1 MPHVQRSVRIPVDA
15 ELPTLEHALAGS
27 LSVHRVDD
35 DTRAAGWTRGRE
47 VVERAR
53 GQEIWTGA
61 IEGMPDTE
69 SRLVAR
75 FTPDPATGRVSEVE
89 LIAVSTVVIP
99 FFTWF
104 LRIQGVLG
112 ARRALPYAAAKLQ
125 ATLENRSAP
134 PPLSPWA
141 LVPPVPFTPE
151 QAGRLCALAVVAL
164 LANFGGA
171 LLSQN
176 GDAVTSAFGR
186 SDEALGAALAIARA
200 GVLVSLVAIALA
212 DRLGR
217 RRLILFALVGTC
229 AFNLVSALSPSF
241 EVFTGAQTVT
251 RALVNTA
258 LVVAGIAAVE
268 EAPDGARAF
277 ATGMFALALGAGFGL
292 AVIFLPLADLGNYG
306 WRISFAIGAATV
318 LLVPLLSRYLR
329 ETRRYEQVAQRT
341 EERGRVREVFDRA
354 YRLRFVLLVIAAFL
368 TNVFSAPSSQ
378 LTNRYLTHAHN
389 FSNSDV
395 AIFRAVT
402 AGLPG
407 VLGVLLASKLAESR
421 GRRPVTIVGLLVAT
435 AAQGA
440 FFLSSGGAVLW
451 ITPVISIIA
460 AACAG
465 LALGTLDAE
474 LFPTEVRGT
483 SNGFLLVAGV
493 AGSAVGLVL
502 ATQLKDVMGGLGPAI
517 AVCGI
522 ATIVAAL
529 FVVPR
534 LPETADRRLDD
545 VSPSE
550 V

>member
-1 MPHVQRSVRIPVDA
+1 MPHVQRSMLIPLDA
-15 ELPTLEHALAGS
+15 AADDLARVLHETLGLEP
-27 LSVHRVDD
+27 D
-35 DTRAAGWTRGRE
+35 
-47 VVERAR
+47 
-53 GQEIWTGA
+53 TGA
-61 IEGMPDTE
+61 ADDQSDAGMVWSGPIVGMPDTE
-69 SRLVAR
+69 SRLLVH
-75 FTPDPATGRVSEVE
+75 FTPDAATGRVRELT
-89 LIAVSTVVIP
+89 LIARSDVVVP

-104 LRIQGVLG
+104 LRLQGFFG
-112 ARRALPYAAAKLQ
+112 ARRALPHAAARLR
-125 ATLENRSAP
+125 AGLAGEAAP

-151 QAGRLCALAVVAL
+151 QAGRLGALALVAL
-164 LANFGGA
+164 LANFAGS

-186 SDEALGAALAIARA
+186 SDQALGAALAIARA
-200 GVLVSLVAIALA
+200 GVLLSLVAIALA

-217 RRLILFALVGTC
+217 RRLILVALVGAC
-229 AFNLVSALSPSF
+229 GANALAAVSPTF
-241 EVFTGAQTVT
+241 EVFTASQVVT

-258 LVVAGIAAVE
+258 LIVAAIAAVE

-277 ATGMFALALGAGFGL
+277 ATGMYALALGAGFAL
-292 AVIFLPLADLGNYG
+292 SVVLLPLADLGDFG
-306 WRISFAIGAATV
+306 WRISFALGAALV
-318 LLVPLLSRYLR
+318 LLVPMVARHLR
-329 ETRRYEQVAQRT
+329 ETTRYEQIAKRSD
-341 EERGRVREVFDRA
+341 ERGRVREVFDRA
-354 YRLRFVLLVIAAFL
+354 YRLRFLLLGLAAFL

-378 LTNRYLTHAHN
+378 LMNRYLTHAHH

-395 AIFRAVT
+395 AIFRTVT
-402 AGLPG
+402 AGVPG
-407 VLGVLLASKLAESR
+407 LVGVLLASRLAESR

-440 FFLSSGGAVLW
+440 FFLTSGNGALLW

-483 SNGFLLVAGV
+483 SNGFLLVSGV

-522 ATIVAAL
+522 ATLLAAL

-534 LPETADRRLDD
+534 LPETADRRLDE